1 MAARTLVLASAS
13 SARLRVLRDAGLDPK
28 VVVTGVPEDDVLET
42 SAPEIVGVLARRKAL
57 AVDVANALVIGC
69 DSLLELDGVAMGKPA
84 SDDEARHR
92 WRHMRGKRGTLYT
105 GHCVVD
111 TATGAQAMAVAGT
124 DVEFGTPTE
133 REIDAYIA
141 TGEPLRVA
149 GAFTLDGFAAPFV
162 TRIEG
167 DHGTVLG
174 LSMPLL
180 RELLQQIGV
189 EVTDLWC

>member
-42 SAPEIVGVLARRKAL
+42 SAAEIVGVLARRKAL

>member
-42 SAPEIVGVLARRKAL
+42 SAAEIVGVLARRKAL

-84 SDDEARHR
+84 SNDEARHR
-92 WRHMRGKRGTLYT
+92 WRQMRGKRGTLYT

-180 RELLQQIGV
+180 RELLQQLGV